1 MYDPDV
7 RASNYAN
14 VARRKDVAGD
24 DGPKPRQRA
33 HVDSM
38 TIEELLA
45 HRRVV
50 PVVVLPDPDQAKAL
64 AQALSAGGLPIAEVT
79 FRNPAAAQTIAAMAD
94 DAAVVVGAGTVIS
107 TDQVDAAVGAGARFV
122 ISPGFSP
129 AVVRR
134 CHELDVPAVPGVA
147 TPTEL
152 MAALDAGVTTVKL
165 FPAEPLGGI
174 TTLRSLA
181 AVFPGV
187 RFLPT
192 GGISAANAAAYL
204 AEPSVL
210 AVGGSWMVAPSLLGR
225 HDWDAVSRLAAEAV
239 ALANRAAPES

>member
-1 MYDPDV
+1 MHSEQSAWSPSV
-7 RASNYAN
+7 EPS
-14 VARRKDVAGD
+14 
-24 DGPKPRQRA
+24 PRPGQPAQREA
-33 HVDSM
+33 I
-38 TIEELLA
+38 TIADLLVQ
-45 HRRVV
+45 RRVV
-50 PVVVLPDPDQAKAL
+50 PVVVLQDPSGARPLAEAL
-64 AQALSAGGLPIAEVT
+64 TAGGLPLAEVT
-79 FRNPAAAQTIAAMAD
+79 FRTSGATQTVAAMAQD
-94 DAAVVVGAGTVIS
+94 PALIVGAGTVIS
-107 TDQVDAAVGAGARFV
+107 ADQVDTAVAAGARFV
-122 ISPGFSP
+122 VSAGFSHE
-129 AVVRR
+129 VVRR
-134 CHELDVPAVPGVA
+134 CHELDVPVVPGVA
-147 TPTEL
+147 TATEL
-152 MAALDAGVTTVKL
+152 MTALDAGINIVKL